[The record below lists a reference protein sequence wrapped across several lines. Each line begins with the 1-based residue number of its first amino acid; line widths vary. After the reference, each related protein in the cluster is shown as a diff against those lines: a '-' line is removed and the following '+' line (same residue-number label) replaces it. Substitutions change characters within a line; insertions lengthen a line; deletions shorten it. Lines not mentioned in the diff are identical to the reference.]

1 MKSIGFNKATSVL
14 VALGMSSALVAVQPA
29 SAETL
34 YQALVAT
41 YSNNPTL
48 NAARAAQRAQNES
61 VNQAIAG
68 RRPTIT
74 GTTSIGGET
83 TNSSFDSSFDGGF
96 GSSQSSDV
104 VTGSAGVTLTQNLFN
119 GFQVSNNIKS
129 AEAGVKAGI
138 SNLKNTEQT
147 VLQLAVTAYA
157 DVFRDRKILGL
168 QQRNVKFSQEQL
180 RASQAQ
186 AEVGEGT
193 RTDVALARANVAD
206 SLSAL
211 AGAKSSLSSS
221 EATYVQIIGNR
232 PAKLKTAT
240 GVAKHIPSSLSA
252 SLRRARK
259 SHPLI
264 KAAQH
269 NVDAGQFNVKV
280 SEGTLLPT
288 VSLNGSYLRSFE
300 AGSDDSDTSIGSV
313 TANVSIPLYQGGAR
327 FSNIRQARQTVSQ
340 LRIQVDE
347 VRRSVEQA
355 VRAAWAALEAS
366 KSQIRAAQTNVSAS
380 QTALNG
386 LVEERRLGEATTLD
400 VLNAQ
405 SNLITAQVA
414 LENARRD
421 RLVASY
427 ALLSSIG
434 DLTGD
439 RLKVA
444 KSTNVRQPTFHYKV
458 TRDRWIGL
466 RSPGAK

>member
-1 MKSIGFNKATSVL
+1 MKPIGFIKSTSLV
-14 VALGMSSALVAVQPA
+14 VALGLSSALVAVQPV
-29 SAETL
+29 SSETL
-34 YQALVAT
+34 YQALVST

-48 NAARAAQRAQNES
+48 NAARAAQRAQNENI
-61 VNQAIAG
+61 NQAIAG

-74 GTTSIGGET
+74 GTSSIGAQ
-83 TNSSFDSSFDGGF
+83 SSRSFLSGGF
-96 GSSQSSDV
+96 GISQNNDV
-104 VTGSAGVTLTQNLFN
+104 AIGSAGVTLTQNLFN

-138 SNLKNTEQT
+138 SNLKNTEQS
-147 VLQLAVTAYA
+147 VLQLAVTAYS
-157 DVFRDRKILGL
+157 DVFRDRKVLGL
-168 QQRNVKFSQEQL
+168 QQRNVRFSQEQL
-180 RASQAQ
+180 RASRAQ

-221 EATYVQIIGNR
+221 EATYLQIIGTR
-232 PAKLKTAT
+232 PTKLTTAT
-240 GVAKHIPSSLSA
+240 GAAKHIPSSLSA
-252 SLRRARK
+252 ALRAART

-264 KAAQH
+264 QAARH

-288 VSLNGSYLRSFE
+288 VSLNGSYQRNFQS
-300 AGSDDSDTSIGSV
+300 GTQDSNSDTGSV
-313 TANVSIPLYQGGAR
+313 TANVSIPIYQGGAR
-327 FSNIRQARQTVSQ
+327 FSSIRQARQTVSQ

-347 VRRSVEQA
+347 MRRSVEQS
-355 VRAAWAALEAS
+355 VRAAWAALDAS
-366 KSQIRAAQTNVSAS
+366 KSQIRSAQTNVGAS

-434 DLTGD
+434 DLTGE
-439 RLKVA
+439 RLQVA
-444 KSTNVRQPTFHYKV
+444 KSTNVRTPKYHYKV
-458 TRDRWIGL
+458 TRDRWLGL

>member
-1 MKSIGFNKATSVL
+1 MKPIGILKTTSLLMVL
-14 VALGMSSALVAVQPA
+14 GLSSALVAVQPV
-29 SAETL
+29 SAGTL
-34 YQALVAT
+34 YQALVST

-61 VNQAIAG
+61 INQALAG

-74 GTTSIGGET
+74 GTTSIGGE
-83 TNSSFDSSFDGGF
+83 SSNSSFDGGF
-96 GSSQSSDV
+96 GTSQSSDAI
-104 VTGSAGVTLTQNLFN
+104 TGSAGVTLTQNLFN
-119 GFQVSNNIKS
+119 GFQVSNNIKA
-129 AEAGVKAGI
+129 AEAGVKAGV
-138 SNLKNTEQT
+138 SNLQNTEQS

-157 DVFRDRKILGL
+157 DVFRDRKILVL

-180 RASQAQ
+180 RASRAQ

-211 AGAKSSLSSS
+211 AGAKSSLISS
-221 EATYVQIIGNR
+221 EATYLQIVGTR
-232 PAKLKTAT
+232 PAKLTTAT
-240 GVAKHIPSSLSA
+240 GAAKHIPSSLSA
-252 SLRRARK
+252 ALSTART

-300 AGSDDSDTSIGSV
+300 GGGSGSDSSISSV

-355 VRAAWAALEAS
+355 VRAAWGALDAS
-366 KSQIRAAQTNVSAS
+366 KSQIRSAQTNVSAS

-434 DLTGD
+434 NLTGD

-444 KSTNVRQPTFHYKV
+444 KSTNVRTPKYHYKV
-458 TRDRWIGL
+458 TRDRWLGL
-466 RSPGAK
+466 RAPGAK

>member
-41 YSNNPTL
+41 YSDNPTL

-74 GTTSIGGET
+74 GTTSIGGES
-83 TNSSFDSSFDGGF
+83 TNSSFDGGF

-104 VTGSAGVTLTQNLFN
+104 IAGSAGVTLTQNLFN

-211 AGAKSSLSSS
+211 AGARSSLSSS

-366 KSQIRAAQTNVSAS
+366 KSQIRSAQTNVSAS

>member
-1 MKSIGFNKATSVL
+1 MKSIGFFRATSLV
-14 VALGMSSALVAVQPA
+14 VALGVSSALVAVQPV

-48 NAARAAQRAQNES
+48 NAARAAQRAQNEN

-74 GTTSIGGET
+74 GTSSIGGES
-83 TNSSFDSSFDGGF
+83 TNSSF
-96 GSSQSSDV
+96 GSGLGTGSSSDV
-104 VTGSAGVTLTQNLFN
+104 ITGSAGVTLTQNLFN

-138 SNLKNTEQT
+138 SNLQNTEQS

-180 RASQAQ
+180 RASRAQ
-186 AEVGEGT
+186 TEVGEGT
-193 RTDVALARANVAD
+193 KTDVALARANVAD

-221 EATYVQIIGNR
+221 EATYVQIIGNS
-232 PAKLKTAT
+232 PSKLTTAT

-300 AGSDDSDTSIGSV
+300 GGSQDVDSSISSV

-355 VRAAWAALEAS
+355 VRAAWAALDAS
-366 KSQIRAAQTNVSAS
+366 KSQIRSAQTNVSAS

-427 ALLSSIG
+427 AVLSSIG

-439 RLKVA
+439 RLKIA
-444 KSTNVRQPTFHYKV
+444 KSTNVRQPKYHYKV

>member
-1 MKSIGFNKATSVL
+1 MKSIGFIKATSLIVVL
-14 VALGMSSALVAVQPA
+14 GLSSALVAVQPV
-29 SAETL
+29 SSETL

-48 NAARAAQRAQNES
+48 NAARAAQRAQNEN

-68 RRPTIT
+68 RRPTVT

-83 TNSSFDSSFDGGF
+83 SNSSFGGTF
-96 GSSQSSDV
+96 GTSQSSDV
-104 VTGSAGVTLTQNLFN
+104 ITGSTGVTLTQNLFN

-129 AEAGVKAGI
+129 AEAGVKAGL
-138 SNLKNTEQT
+138 SNLQNTEQT

-180 RASQAQ
+180 RASRAQ

-206 SLSAL
+206 SLSDL

-221 EATYVQIIGNR
+221 EATYLQIIGTR
-232 PAKLKTAT
+232 PAKLTTAT

-252 SLRRARK
+252 ALRAARK
-259 SHPLI
+259 SHPLV

-288 VSLNGSYLRSFE
+288 VSLNGSYLRSFD
-300 AGSDDSDTSIGSV
+300 GVSSDSSIGSV
-313 TANVSIPLYQGGAR
+313 TANVSIPIYQGGVR
-327 FSNIRQARQTVSQ
+327 FSSIRQARQTVSQ

-355 VRAAWAALEAS
+355 VRAAWAALDAS
-366 KSQIRAAQTNVSAS
+366 KSQIRSAQTNVSAS
-380 QTALNG
+380 QTALDG

-421 RLVASY
+421 RVVASY

-434 DLTGD
+434 NLTGD
-439 RLKVA
+439 RLRVA
-444 KSTNVRQPTFHYKV
+444 KSTNVRQPKYHYKV

>member
-1 MKSIGFNKATSVL
+1 
-14 VALGMSSALVAVQPA
+14 MSSALVAVQPA
-29 SAETL
+29 LGETL
-34 YQALVAT
+34 YQALVST

-48 NAARAAQRAQNES
+48 NAARAAQRAQNETI
-61 VNQAIAG
+61 NQALAG

-74 GTTSIGGET
+74 GTTSIGGES
-83 TNSSFDSSFDGGF
+83 TNSSSSGGF
-96 GSSQSSDV
+96 STSQSSDA

-119 GFQVSNNIKS
+119 GFQVSNNVKS
-129 AEAGVKAGI
+129 AEAGVKAGV
-138 SNLKNTEQT
+138 SNLQNTEQS

-157 DVFRDRKILGL
+157 DVFRDRRILGL

-180 RASQAQ
+180 RASRAQ

-206 SLSAL
+206 SLSDL
-211 AGAKSSLSSS
+211 AGSKSSLISS
-221 EATYVQIIGNR
+221 EATYLQIIGTR
-232 PAKLKTAT
+232 PGKLKTAT
-240 GVAKHIPSSLSA
+240 GAAKHIPSTLSA
-252 SLRRARK
+252 ALSRART

-300 AGSDDSDTSIGSV
+300 GGASGSDSSNSSL
-313 TANVSIPLYQGGAR
+313 TANVSIPLYQGGSR
-327 FSNIRQARQTVSQ
+327 FSSIRQARQTVSQ

-355 VRAAWAALEAS
+355 VRAAWAALDAS
-366 KSQIRAAQTNVSAS
+366 KSQIRSAQTNVSAS

-434 DLTGD
+434 NLTGD
-439 RLKVA
+439 RLQVA
-444 KSTNVRQPTFHYKV
+444 KSTNVRPPKYHYKV
-458 TRDRWIGL
+458 TRDRWLGL

>member
-1 MKSIGFNKATSVL
+1 MKSLGFLKTASFFATLSL
-14 VALGMSSALVAVQPA
+14 SSAFVMIQPA
-29 SAETL
+29 SSETL
-34 YQALVAT
+34 FQALVST

-48 NAARAAQRAQNES
+48 NAARAAQRAQNENI
-61 VNQAIAG
+61 NQAIAG

-74 GTTSIGGET
+74 GTTSLGGQT
-83 TNSSFDSSFDGGF
+83 SRSFLSGGF
-96 GSSQSSDV
+96 GASQNNDV

-138 SNLKNTEQT
+138 SNLKNTEQS
-147 VLQLAVTAYA
+147 VLQQAVTSYA
-157 DVFRDRKILGL
+157 DVYRDRKVLGL
-168 QQRNVKFSQEQL
+168 QQRNVSFSQEQL
-180 RASQAQ
+180 RASRALT
-186 AEVGEGT
+186 EVGEGT
-193 RTDVALARANVAD
+193 KTDVALARANVAD
-206 SLSAL
+206 SLSDL

-221 EATYVQIIGNR
+221 EATYLQIIGRR
-232 PAKLKTAT
+232 PAKLSTAT
-240 GVAKHIPSSLSA
+240 GAAKHIPSSLSSA
-252 SLRRARK
+252 LARARK

-288 VSLNGSYLRSFE
+288 VSLNGSYQRSFQT
-300 AGSDDSDTSIGSV
+300 GTQDTNSDTGSL
-313 TANVSIPLYQGGAR
+313 TANVSIPIYQGGAR

-347 VRRSVEQA
+347 ARRSVEQT
-355 VRAAWAALEAS
+355 VRAAWAGLDAS
-366 KSQIRAAQTNVSAS
+366 KSQIRSAQTNVSAS

-405 SNLITAQVA
+405 SNLITAQVS

-434 DLTGD
+434 DLTGE
-439 RLKVA
+439 RLRVA
-444 KSTNVRQPTFHYKV
+444 KATNVRTPKYHYKA
-458 TRDRWIGL
+458 TRDRWLGL